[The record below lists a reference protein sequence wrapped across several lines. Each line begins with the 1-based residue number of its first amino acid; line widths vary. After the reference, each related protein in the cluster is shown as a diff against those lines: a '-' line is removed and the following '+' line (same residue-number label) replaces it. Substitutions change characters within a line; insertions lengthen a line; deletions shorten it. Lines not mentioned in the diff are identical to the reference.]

1 VSQAPRDESAGS
13 EAGLARAWR
22 EASHDEPPAA
32 LDDSI
37 RAAARKA
44 VHAGPRPAGA
54 SPFGGRWRVPLS
66 VAAVLVVSATVTLLV
81 AERDKHGSRS
91 FQDQAAPPPAASA
104 PEPFDAEPAPPEPE
118 LPVQAAEEG
127 ASPVP
132 SLPTPERQRE
142 PAGTAQ
148 PQAERKGLGSAA
160 PAESAGTEQSQAP
173 ARAQPT
179 EGPAQPAPLTS
190 TVPAAARHDEAE
202 AVAGAPA
209 AAPPAPRAAD
219 TLRDAAPGAADEPAD
234 GLAKREARSAIRAK
248 ESGMEE
254 AGVQLPQAQEPAR
267 KAPPIQV
274 EPRAFPAA
282 PSAAASPD
290 GDAAADTENLEP
302 KAWLERILELRRQGK
317 LEEAA
322 KSLRAFRERYPDY
335 PLPQELNAP
344 R

>member
-1 VSQAPRDESAGS
+1 M
-13 EAGLARAWR
+13 
-22 EASHDEPPAA
+22 
-32 LDDSI
+32 DDAI

-81 AERDKHGSRS
+81 AERDKRGPRS
-91 FQDQAAPPPAASA
+91 FHDQAAPPQAASA
-104 PEPFDAEPAPPEPE
+104 PEPFGAEPAPAEPE
-118 LPVQAAEEG
+118 LPVQAAEQQVP
-127 ASPVP
+127 PVP

-148 PQAERKGLGSAA
+148 PQLAERKGLGSAA
-160 PAESAGTEQSQAP
+160 PAESAGAEPSQAP
-173 ARAQPT
+173 ARAQRA

-190 TVPAAARHDEAE
+190 TAPAAARHDEAE

-248 ESGMEE
+248 ESVMEE
-254 AGVQLPQAQEPAR
+254 ARPQPPQAQEPAR
-267 KAPPIQV
+267 KAAPLRA
-274 EPRAFPAA
+274 EPRGLPAA
-282 PSAAASPD
+282 PGTAASPD
-290 GDAAADTENLEP
+290 GDTAANTENLEP

-322 KSLRAFRERYPDY
+322 KSLKVFRERYPDY
-335 PLPQELNAP
+335 PLPQELNGP

>member
-1 VSQAPRDESAGS
+1 MSQAPRDESAGS

-32 LDDSI
+32 MDDAI

-91 FQDQAAPPPAASA
+91 FHDQAAPPQAASA
-104 PEPFDAEPAPPEPE
+104 PEPFGAAPAPAEPE
-118 LPVQAAEEG
+118 LPVQAAEQQVPPG
-127 ASPVP
+127 PSP
-132 SLPTPERQRE
+132 PTPEGQRE
-142 PAGTAQ
+142 PAGTAR
-148 PQAERKGLGSAA
+148 PQLAERKGLGSAA
-160 PAESAGTEQSQAP
+160 PAESAGAEPSQAP
-173 ARAQPT
+173 ARAQRA

-190 TVPAAARHDEAE
+190 TAPAAARHDEAE

-209 AAPPAPRAAD
+209 AAPPAPLPAD

-248 ESGMEE
+248 ESVMEE
-254 AGVQLPQAQEPAR
+254 ARLPAAQEPAR
-267 KAPPIQV
+267 KAAPLRA
-274 EPRAFPAA
+274 EPRGLPAA
-282 PSAAASPD
+282 PGAAASPD
-290 GDAAADTENLEP
+290 GDTAADTENLEP

-322 KSLRAFRERYPDY
+322 KSLKVFRERYPDY
-335 PLPQELNAP
+335 PLPQELNGP